1 MIYQGKSIQVSRLDG
16 DIVKFHFNNE
26 NESVNKFDQATNA
39 EFKEAVTALEQDTSI
54 KGLIVTSGK
63 KVFIAGADITEFISY
78 FKRPQDELETWLL
91 DINDTFNRFEDLPF
105 PKVCAINGAALGG
118 GCEMTLVCEYRIM
131 GQSGQVGFPETKLGI
146 FPGFGGS
153 VRAPRIIGV
162 DNALELIATGNSLR
176 PADALKVGLVD
187 AVVADDILEQSAI
200 DLVHKCISGEI
211 DWQAKR
217 AEKLESVKLNKT
229 EQAMA
234 FNSAKGV
241 IFAKANPK
249 HYPSIALVLD
259 AVERHANLG
268 RDEAV
273 KIEAINFAK
282 SAKTPQAAALVGVFL
297 NDQLV
302 KKRAKD
308 QSKSAHDID
317 EMAVLG
323 AGIMGG
329 GIAYQ
334 SAVKGLPI
342 IMKDIKAEQLDL
354 GMNEASKLLSKEVE
368 RGKIS
373 TAKMGETLSKIRP
386 TLNYGDFATP
396 DIIIEAVVE
405 NEKIKKSVLAETESL
420 IKDTAILASNTSTI
434 SITELAKSLKRP
446 ENFVGMH
453 FFNPVHRMP
462 LVEIIR
468 GEKTSDEA
476 VATTVA
482 LAQKMGKTPIV
493 VNDCAGFLVN
503 RVLFPYFGAFDL
515 LIKHGADFVKIDKVM
530 EKFGWPMG
538 PAYLLDV
545 VGIDTGVH
553 ASSVMADAFP
563 ERMNPDYKSATTV
576 MFENNRLGQKNGAGF
591 YKYEL
596 DKKGKPKKSVDTTT
610 YELLKAVQDGNADF
624 DEQEIIDRL
633 MVAFCTETV
642 RCLEDSIVASA
653 GEADMAMLMGL
664 GFPPFRGGPCRY
676 IDQVGVKEFV
686 ALCDKYAHL
695 GKAYEAPQML
705 RDMAERGE
713 SFYQ

>member
-1 MIYQGKSIQVSRLDG
+1 MLYQGKSIQVSWLDNH
-16 DIVKFHFNNE
+16 IVKFHFNNE
-26 NESVNKFDQATNA
+26 TESVNKFDQATNA
-39 EFKEAVTALEQDTSI
+39 EFAQAVTALENTSNI

-63 KVFIAGADITEFISY
+63 KVFIAGADITEFVSY
-78 FKRPQDELETWLL
+78 FKKPASELEAWLL

-105 PKVCAINGAALGG
+105 PKVSAINGVALGG
-118 GCEMTLVCEYRIM
+118 GCEMTLVCEYRVM
-131 GQSGQVGFPETKLGI
+131 GASAQIGLPETKLGI

-153 VRAPRIIGV
+153 VRTPRIIGI
-162 DNALELIATGNSLR
+162 DNALELIATGNPLK

-187 AVVADDILEQSAI
+187 AVVADELVEQSAL
-200 DLVHKCISGEI
+200 DLVNKCIKGEL

-217 AEKLESVKLNKT
+217 AEKLTPVKLNQT

-249 HYPSIALVLD
+249 HYPAVALALD
-259 AVERHANLG
+259 AIERHANLG
-268 RDEAV
+268 RDEAI
-273 KIEAINFAK
+273 KIEAHNFAK
-282 SAKTPQAAALVGVFL
+282 SATTPQATALVGVFL

-302 KKRAKD
+302 KKRAKAL
-308 QSKSAHDID
+308 SKNAKDTN

-342 IMKDIKAEQLDL
+342 IMKDIKPEQLEL

-368 RGKIS
+368 RGKIT
-373 TAKMGETLSKIRP
+373 TAKMGQTLSKIRP

-405 NEKIKKSVLAETESL
+405 NENIKKTVLSETESL
-420 IKDTAILASNTSTI
+420 IKNDAILASNTSTI

-482 LAQKMGKTPIV
+482 LAQKMGKTPVV

-515 LIKHGADFVKIDKVM
+515 LVKEGVDFAKIDKVM
-530 EKFGWPMG
+530 EKFGMPMG

-553 ASSVMADAFP
+553 ASAVMANAFP
-563 ERMNPDYKSATTV
+563 ERMKPDYKTATTV
-576 MFENNRLGQKNGAGF
+576 MFENDRLGQKNGIGF
-591 YKYEL
+591 YRYEL
-596 DKKGKPKKSVDTTT
+596 DKKGKPKKSVDSTT
-610 YELLKAVQDGNADF
+610 YELLKPVQDGQKDVGD
-624 DEQEIIDRL
+624 DEIVERL
-633 MVAFCTETV
+633 MVAFCNETV
-642 RCLEDSIVASA
+642 RCLEDGIVASPA
-653 GEADMAMLMGL
+653 EADMAMLMGL

-676 IDQVGVKEFV
+676 IDQVGVAEFV

-705 RDMAERGE
+705 KDMAKDGKT
-713 SFYQ
+713 FY